1 MKKKIFILLAVVV
14 LLSGCGTSAQDIV
27 EEPAEEITTVED
39 TTAAID
45 LSMYETPDQGDVEVV
60 LDNSSHVD
68 GLNVFVDIKTNLPVG
83 TEYMISILT
92 DGNLSSQSKG
102 TVKESHMIAPVMKVK
117 EYGKYTLTFS
127 TVFMKLQSE
136 EVKDRLGEN
145 GEHLTGKYVVK
156 DDITGENIVK
166 ASFDLK

>member
-1 MKKKIFILLAVVV
+1 MKIKIVILLAVVV
-14 LLSGCGTSAQDIV
+14 LLSGCGRSAQDVV
-27 EEPAEEITTVED
+27 EEHAEEKATVVE
-39 TTAAID
+39 TTASVD
-45 LSMYETPDQGDVEVV
+45 MSMYEIPDQGDVEVV

-83 TEYMISILT
+83 TEYMVSVLT
-92 DGNLSSQSKG
+92 DGNMTSQSKG
-102 TVKESHMIAPVMKVK
+102 AIKESHMIAPTMKVK
-117 EYGKYTLTFS
+117 EYGKYTLVFS
-127 TVFMKLQSE
+127 TVSMKKQSE